1 MAGYKETPRQKM
13 IGMMY
18 LVLTAML
25 ALNVAKDILDAFLV
39 VNDSMELTNQSFA
52 TKIASQYAK
61 FETQYNLEPTKVEDY
76 WVKAKDVREK
86 SYELIEYIEDIKI
99 ELVAR
104 SEGVT
109 REEALATYFEKQSI
123 PDQFNPGKMKDQ
135 YMLNL
140 NIVPS
145 RDKYD
150 QPTNYLIGQNKNG
163 KAYELAE
170 KMNEYRSYILGI
182 IGQQYENRIGLVTT
196 GDYKDASGTPQDW
209 EYYNFYHTI
218 LAADITLLNKI
229 IGEIQTAEFD
239 AINTLY
245 ANITEKDFK
254 FDKVAAR
261 VIPKTTYIL
270 QGQKYEAEV
279 LVAAYD
285 SRTQSQV
292 KVLRGANTLN
302 EGNINRA
309 QVFNSVDGTVKLEFP
324 ANTVGPQ
331 TYAGVIEM
339 LDPATQ
345 ELTQYDFKGSYLVAP
360 PALTVS
366 PLKMNV
372 LYAELKN
379 PIAISSPGIASDLVT
394 PSISKG
400 KLTKRADGTWDAE
413 VPIEEKTTTISA
425 TATIDGQTFT
435 LGSFDFRI
443 KRVPKPNATIAGI
456 SDGKIDR
463 ERLLAANAIIPVL
476 DDFDFEDYY
485 YEIVSYELE
494 TILGGDLQS
503 TGTIRSNRFNDAV
516 LNTIR
521 NSRRGQKLFFMNIQ
535 AKSPTG
541 RQLTLNPISLEI
553 Q

>member
-39 VNDSMELTNQSFA
+39 VNDSMEITNQSFA
-52 TKIASQYAK
+52 TKIAGQYAK
-61 FETQYNLEPTKVEDY
+61 FETQYNLEPVKVEEY
-76 WVKAKDVREK
+76 WAKAGDVRQK

-104 SEGVT
+104 SERMT
-109 REEALATYFEKQSI
+109 REEALATYFEKKAV
-123 PDQFNPGKMKDQ
+123 PDQFSPGQMRDQ
-135 YMLNL
+135 FMLNL
-140 NIVPS
+140 NSVPS

-150 QPTNYLIGQNKNG
+150 EPTNYLIGQNKNG
-163 KAYELAE
+163 KAYELAG
-170 KMNEYRSYILGI
+170 KMKEYRTYILDI
-182 IGQQYENRIGLVTT
+182 IGPQFEDRIGLVTT
-196 GDYKDASGTPQDW
+196 GKFKDASGTPQDW

-229 IGEIQTAEFD
+229 IAEVQTAEFD
-239 AINTLY
+239 AVNTLY

-254 FDKVAAR
+254 FDNVAAR
-261 VIPKTTYIL
+261 VIPKSTFIL
-270 QGQKYEAEV
+270 QGQAYEAEI

-285 SRTQSQV
+285 SKTQSQV
-292 KVLRGANTLN
+292 KVLRGADKITDA
-302 EGNINRA
+302 NIARA
-309 QVFNSVDGTVKLEFP
+309 QTFNSVNGTVKLEFP
-324 ANTVGPQ
+324 GNTVGPQ
-331 TYAGVIEM
+331 SYAGVIEM
-339 LDPATQ
+339 LDPRTQ
-345 ELTQYDFKGSYLVAP
+345 ELTHYEFSGEYIVSP

-379 PIAISSPGIASDLVT
+379 PIAISSPGIASEMVT

-400 KLTKRADGTWDAE
+400 KLTKRPDGTWDAE
-413 VPIEEKTTTISA
+413 VPIDEKLTTITASA
-425 TATIDGQTFT
+425 SIDGKTIV
-435 LGSFDFRI
+435 LGSYDFRI
-443 KRVPKPNATIAGI
+443 KRVPKPNATIAAI

-463 ERLLAANAIIPVL
+463 DRLLAANAIIPELV
-476 DDFDFEDYY
+476 DFDFEDYY

-541 RQLTLNPISLEI
+541 RMVTLNPISLEI

>member
-1 MAGYKETPRQKM
+1 M

-39 VNDSMELTNQSFA
+39 VNDSMEITNQSFA
-52 TKIASQYAK
+52 TKIAGQYAK
-61 FETQYNLEPTKVEDY
+61 FETQYNLEPVKVEEY
-76 WVKAKDVREK
+76 WLKAGDVRQK
-86 SYELIEYIEDIKI
+86 SYELIEYIEDIKL

-104 SEGVT
+104 SERMT
-109 REEALATYFEKQSI
+109 REEALGKYFEKQAV
-123 PDQFNPGKMKDQ
+123 PDQFSPGQMRDQ
-135 YMLNL
+135 FMLNL
-140 NIVPS
+140 NSVPS

-150 QPTNYLIGQNKNG
+150 EPTNYLIGQNKNG
-163 KAYELAE
+163 KAYELAD
-170 KMNEYRSYILGI
+170 KMKEYRAYILDI
-182 IGQQYENRIGLVTT
+182 IGSQFEDRIGLVTT
-196 GDYKDASGTPQDW
+196 GKFKDASGTPQDW

-229 IGEIQTAEFD
+229 IAEVQTAEFD
-239 AINTLY
+239 AVNTLY

-254 FDKVAAR
+254 FDNVAAR
-261 VIPKTTYIL
+261 VIPKSTYIL
-270 QGQKYEAEV
+270 QGQAYEAEI

-285 SRTQSQV
+285 SKTQSQV
-292 KVLRGANTLN
+292 KVLRGAGKITDA
-302 EGNINRA
+302 NIARA
-309 QVFNSVDGTVKLEFP
+309 QTFNSVNGTVKLEFP
-324 ANTVGPQ
+324 GNTVGPQ
-331 TYAGVIEM
+331 SYAGVIEM
-339 LDPATQ
+339 LDPRTQ
-345 ELTQYDFKGSYLVAP
+345 ELTHYEFSGDYIVAP

-379 PIAISSPGIASDLVT
+379 PISISSPGIASDLLT
-394 PSISKG
+394 PSITKG
-400 KLTKRADGTWDAE
+400 KLSKRPDGTWDAE
-413 VPIEEKTTTISA
+413 VPIDEKLTTITASA
-425 TATIDGQTFT
+425 SIDGKTIV
-435 LGSFDFRI
+435 LGSYDFRI

-463 ERLLAANAIIPVL
+463 DRLLAANAIIPELV
-476 DDFDFEDYY
+476 DFDFEDYY
-485 YEIVSYELE
+485 YQIVSYELE

-541 RQLTLNPISLEI
+541 RMVTLNPISLEI

>member
-25 ALNVAKDILDAFLV
+25 ALNVSKDILDAFLV
-39 VNDSMELTNQSFA
+39 VNDSMEITNQSFA
-52 TKIASQYAK
+52 TKVTSQYAK
-61 FETQYNLEPTKVEDY
+61 FETQYNLEPAKVESY

-86 SYELIEYIEDIKI
+86 SYELIEYIEDMKI

-104 SEGVT
+104 SERTT
-109 REEALATYFEKQSI
+109 REDAIATYFEKQSV
-123 PDQFNPGKMKDQ
+123 PDQFNPGQMRDQ

-150 QPTNYLIGQNKNG
+150 EPTNYLIGQNKNG
-163 KAYELAE
+163 KAYELAI
-170 KMNEYRSYILGI
+170 KMNEYRAYILDI
-182 IGQQYENRIGLVTT
+182 IGQQFEDRIGLVTT
-196 GDYKDASGTPQDW
+196 GKFKDASGTPQDW

-229 IGEIQTAEFD
+229 IAEIQTAEFD
-239 AINTLY
+239 AVNTLY

-254 FDKVAAR
+254 FDNVAAK
-261 VIPKTTYIL
+261 VIPKSTYIL
-270 QGQKYEAEV
+270 QGQPYEAEI

-285 SRTQSQV
+285 SKTQSQV
-292 KVLRGANTLN
+292 KVLRGADKITDA
-302 EGNINRA
+302 NIGRA
-309 QVFNSVDGTVKLEFP
+309 QTFNSVNGTVKLEFP
-324 ANTVGPQ
+324 GNAVGPQ
-331 TYAGVIEM
+331 SYAGVIEM
-339 LDPATQ
+339 LDPRTQ
-345 ELTQYDFKGSYLVAP
+345 EIAHYDFTGEYIVAP

-379 PIAISSPGIASDLVT
+379 PIAISSPGIASDLLT

-400 KLTKRADGTWDAE
+400 KLTKRPDGTWDAE
-413 VPIEEKTTTISA
+413 VPLDEKLTTITASA
-425 TATIDGQTFT
+425 NVDGKSIM
-435 LGSFDFRI
+435 LGSYDFRI
-443 KRVPKPNATIAGI
+443 KRVPKPNATIAGL

-463 ERLLAANAIIPVL
+463 DRLIAASAIIPEL

-503 TGTIRSNRFNDAV
+503 TGTIRNNRFNDAV
-516 LNTIR
+516 MNTIR
-521 NSRRGQKLFFMNIQ
+521 NARRGQKLFFMNIQ

-541 RQLTLNPISLEI
+541 RLVTLNPISLEI

>member
-39 VNDSMELTNQSFA
+39 VNDSMEITNQSFA
-52 TKIASQYAK
+52 TKIAGQYAK
-61 FETQYNLEPTKVEDY
+61 FETQYNLEPVKVEEY
-76 WVKAKDVREK
+76 WLKAGDVRQK
-86 SYELIEYIEDIKI
+86 SYELIEYIEDIKL

-104 SEGVT
+104 SERMT
-109 REEALATYFEKQSI
+109 REEALGKYFEKQAV
-123 PDQFNPGKMKDQ
+123 PDQFSPGQMRDQ
-135 YMLNL
+135 FMLNL
-140 NIVPS
+140 NSVPS

-150 QPTNYLIGQNKNG
+150 EPTNYLIGQNKNG
-163 KAYELAE
+163 KAYELAD
-170 KMNEYRSYILGI
+170 KMKEYRAYILDI
-182 IGQQYENRIGLVTT
+182 IGSQFEDRIGLVTT
-196 GDYKDASGTPQDW
+196 GKFKDASGTPQDW

-229 IGEIQTAEFD
+229 IAEVQTAEFD
-239 AINTLY
+239 AVNTLY

-254 FDKVAAR
+254 FDNVAAR
-261 VIPKTTYIL
+261 VIPKSTYIL
-270 QGQKYEAEV
+270 QGQAYEAEI

-285 SRTQSQV
+285 SKTQSQV
-292 KVLRGANTLN
+292 KVLRGAGKITDA
-302 EGNINRA
+302 NIARA
-309 QVFNSVDGTVKLEFP
+309 QTFNSVNGTVKLEFP
-324 ANTVGPQ
+324 GNTVGPQ
-331 TYAGVIEM
+331 SYAGVIEM
-339 LDPATQ
+339 LDPRTQ
-345 ELTQYDFKGSYLVAP
+345 ELTHYEFSGDYIVAP

-379 PIAISSPGIASDLVT
+379 PISISSPGIASDLLT
-394 PSISKG
+394 PSITKG
-400 KLTKRADGTWDAE
+400 KLSKRPDGTWDAE
-413 VPIEEKTTTISA
+413 VPIDEKLTTITASA
-425 TATIDGQTFT
+425 SIDGKTIV
-435 LGSFDFRI
+435 LGSYDFRI

-463 ERLLAANAIIPVL
+463 DRLLAANAIIPELV
-476 DDFDFEDYY
+476 DFDFEDYY
-485 YEIVSYELE
+485 YQIVSYELE

-541 RQLTLNPISLEI
+541 RMVTLNPISLEI

>member
-39 VNDSMELTNQSFA
+39 VNDSMEITNQSFA

-61 FETQYNLEPTKVEDY
+61 FETQYNLEPAKVESY

-86 SYELIEYIEDIKI
+86 SYELIEYIEDMKI

-104 SEGVT
+104 SERTT
-109 REEALATYFEKQSI
+109 REDAIATYFEKQSV
-123 PDQFNPGKMKDQ
+123 PDQFNPGQMRDQ

-150 QPTNYLIGQNKNG
+150 EPTNYLIGQNKNG
-163 KAYELAE
+163 KAYELAI
-170 KMNEYRSYILGI
+170 KMNEYRAYILDI
-182 IGQQYENRIGLVTT
+182 IGQQFEDRIGLVTT
-196 GDYKDASGTPQDW
+196 GKFKDASGTPQDW

-229 IGEIQTAEFD
+229 IAEIQTAEFD
-239 AINTLY
+239 AVNTLY

-254 FDKVAAR
+254 FDNVAAK
-261 VIPKTTYIL
+261 VIPKSTYIL
-270 QGQKYEAEV
+270 QGQPYEAEI

-285 SRTQSQV
+285 SKTQSQV
-292 KVLRGANTLN
+292 KVLRGADKITDA
-302 EGNINRA
+302 NIGRA
-309 QVFNSVDGTVKLEFP
+309 QTFNSVNGTVKLEFP
-324 ANTVGPQ
+324 GNAVGPQ
-331 TYAGVIEM
+331 SYAGVIEM
-339 LDPATQ
+339 LDPRTQ
-345 ELTQYDFKGSYLVAP
+345 EIAHYDFTGEYIVAP

-379 PIAISSPGIASDLVT
+379 PIAISSPGIASDLLT

-400 KLTKRADGTWDAE
+400 KLTKRPDGTWDAE
-413 VPIEEKTTTISA
+413 VPLDEKLTTITASA
-425 TATIDGQTFT
+425 NVDGKSIM
-435 LGSFDFRI
+435 LGSYDFRI
-443 KRVPKPNATIAGI
+443 KRVPKPNATIAGL

-463 ERLLAANAIIPVL
+463 DRLIAASAIIPEL

-503 TGTIRSNRFNDAV
+503 TGTIRNNRFNDAV
-516 LNTIR
+516 MNTIR
-521 NSRRGQKLFFMNIQ
+521 NARRGQKLFFMNIQ

-541 RQLTLNPISLEI
+541 RLVTLNPISLEI

>member
-109 REEALATYFEKQSI
+109 REEALATFFEKQSI

-261 VIPKTTYIL
+261 VIPKTTYII

-425 TATIDGQTFT
+425 TATIDGQTLT